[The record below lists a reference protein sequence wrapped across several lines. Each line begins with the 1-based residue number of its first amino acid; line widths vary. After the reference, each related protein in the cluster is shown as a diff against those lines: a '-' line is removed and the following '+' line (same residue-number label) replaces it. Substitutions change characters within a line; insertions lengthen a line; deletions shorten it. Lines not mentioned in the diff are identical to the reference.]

1 MQSHFACLA
10 DVENRALTKNRCAC
24 WISKTS
30 ARMHGF
36 GLSHEVSAVFGL
48 ILRRDAGIRV
58 QASKNWLPSS
68 TVNDP
73 VKVDLLKEWR

>member
-1 MQSHFACLA
+1 
-10 DVENRALTKNRCAC
+10 
-24 WISKTS
+24 
-30 ARMHGF
+30 MHGF

-48 ILRRDAGIRV
+48 ILRRDAGVRV

-73 VKVDLLKEWR
+73 VKVDLLKERR